1 MNNEQTTPTQ
11 QNEDTNIKDQ
21 LPPRSERKIT
31 LVSKDGSFISCM
43 INPTLMW
50 IKQKYKSTLRKQ
62 QIINSKLSGI
72 EERRK
77 SLHNE
82 LKAASAANDPKAVEI
97 EKLLDE
103 LYTQVGE
110 LEDQNKKM
118 NFDLAAWSVHFPVV
132 KDKQI
137 KKEDI
142 DWDSCDE
149 VEINEAQRFFLLP

>member
-1 MNNEQTTPTQ
+1 MTEETTIQTNTEKEKEQ
-11 QNEDTNIKDQ
+11 I
-21 LPPRSERKIT
+21 PPRSERKIT
-31 LVSKDGSFISCM
+31 LVLKDGTTVTCQ

-50 IKQKYKSTLRKQ
+50 IKQKYKSTLRRQ

-77 SLHNE
+77 ALHDE
-82 LKAASAANDPKAVEI
+82 LKAASAKNDPSVAEI
-97 EKLLDE
+97 EKNLDT
-103 LYTQVGE
+103 LYGQVAE
-110 LEDQNKKM
+110 LEEQNKKM
-118 NFDLAAWSVHFPVV
+118 NYDLAGWSVHFPVV

>member
-1 MNNEQTTPTQ
+1 MTEETTIQINTENKDEQ
-11 QNEDTNIKDQ
+11 I
-21 LPPRSERKIT
+21 PPRSERKIT
-31 LVSKDGSFISCM
+31 LVTKDGSSITCQ

-50 IKQKYKSTLRKQ
+50 IKQKYKSTLRRQ

-77 SLHNE
+77 SLHDE
-82 LKAASAANDPKAVEI
+82 LKAASAVNDPKAVEI

-103 LYTQVGE
+103 LYTQVSE

-118 NFDLAAWSVHFPVV
+118 NYDLAAWSVHFPVI
-132 KDKQI
+132 KDKQVT
-137 KKEDI
+137 KDDI
-142 DWDSCDE
+142 DWESCDE